1 MKKYTSRWFLVFT
14 LVLSVLILGGCKK
27 KASIN
32 INDSMK
38 KDGSPSTLQQNSGP
52 SAGSGSNE
60 KKDEGA
66 MMKKELQKT
75 DITIGNGPEAK
86 NGNKIK
92 VDYTGTLEDGIKF
105 DSSYDRGQ
113 PFEFVL
119 GTGGVIKGWDLGV
132 LGMKAGGK
140 RKLVIPSD
148 LAYGDRSPSPLIPP
162 NSTLVFEVELL
173 EVDGKGAMMEAEK
186 VSDIKEQGAMMKK
199 EEDATMVYKGAVLA
213 GKQAKVLDFNK
224 ADYDAALKS
233 NNLVVLY
240 FYATWCPLCK
250 LEIPKLYESFNQLST
265 DKVVGFRVNYNDD
278 DTDDAEKALAREFG
292 VAYQH
297 TKVFVKNGKRVLKS
311 PESWDTQRYISEIN
325 SQLSK

>member
-1 MKKYTSRWFLVFT
+1 MKKNTTRWFLVFT

-27 KASIN
+27 KTTIN

-38 KDGSPSTLQQNSGP
+38 KDDKVM
-52 SAGSGSNE
+52 E
-60 KKDEGA
+60 KKDEGV

-75 DITIGNGPEAK
+75 DITVGNGPEAK

-92 VDYTGTLEDGIKF
+92 VHYSGTLEDGTKF

-140 RKLVIPSD
+140 RKLVIPPD

-173 EVDGKGAMMEAEK
+173 EVDGKAQE
-186 VSDIKEQGAMMKK
+186 
-199 EEDATMVYKGAVLA
+199 
-213 GKQAKVLDFNK
+213 
-224 ADYDAALKS
+224 
-233 NNLVVLY
+233 
-240 FYATWCPLCK
+240 
-250 LEIPKLYESFNQLST
+250 
-265 DKVVGFRVNYNDD
+265 
-278 DTDDAEKALAREFG
+278 
-292 VAYQH
+292 
-297 TKVFVKNGKRVLKS
+297 
-311 PESWDTQRYISEIN
+311 
-325 SQLSK
+325 